1 MRLDISEFLAIR
13 MLFQKVRDRPES
25 RPLVRRRHPKG
36 HIVFALSA
44 ATPECPPRTHQT
56 IP

>member
-1 MRLDISEFLAIR
+1 MRLDISEFLAIQ

-25 RPLVRRRHPKG
+25 RPLVRRQHPKG
-36 HIVFALSA
+36 HIVFAQSA